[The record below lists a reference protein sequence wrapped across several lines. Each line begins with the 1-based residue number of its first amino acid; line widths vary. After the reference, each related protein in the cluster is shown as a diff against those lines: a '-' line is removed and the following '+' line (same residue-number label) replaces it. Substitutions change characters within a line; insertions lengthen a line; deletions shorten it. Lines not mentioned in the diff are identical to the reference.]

1 MKKGFTLTE
10 MIGVIVIIGLLSAI
24 IIPSLINILN
34 NSEDEISDRSKSIIF
49 SAANLY
55 FEENNEE
62 YLNSVYYVKLETLT
76 DEGKLIK
83 PLKDYKSGNEI
94 PLNYCVKGT
103 LNSFNDLEYELVT
116 SC

>member
-1 MKKGFTLTE
+1 MKKAFTLME

-24 IIPSLINILN
+24 IIPSLINIVS
-34 NSEDEISDRSKSIIF
+34 NSGDEISEKSKQVIY

-55 FEENNEE
+55 FEENNSE
-62 YLNSVYYVKLETLT
+62 YLNSVYYVKLETLV
-76 DEGKLIK
+76 DEGRLIK
-83 PLKDYKSGNEI
+83 PLKDYETGNEI

-103 LNSFNDLEYELVT
+103 KNAFNDLEYELVT